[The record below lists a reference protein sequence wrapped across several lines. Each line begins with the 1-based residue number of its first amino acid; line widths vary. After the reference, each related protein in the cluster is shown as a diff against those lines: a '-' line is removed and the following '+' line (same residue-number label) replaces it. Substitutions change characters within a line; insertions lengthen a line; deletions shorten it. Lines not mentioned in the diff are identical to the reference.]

1 MSPEQRH
8 EGTEGVS
15 LVDTQGESIAGRGNG
30 MCKGTEA
37 GIGLACERKHKEAS
51 VARACE

>member
-1 MSPEQRH
+1 MPEQRP
-8 EGTEGVS
+8 EGTEAVS
-15 LVDTQGESIAGRGNG
+15 LVDDQGESIPGRENG

-37 GIGLACERKHKEAS
+37 GIGLACEGKHKEAS